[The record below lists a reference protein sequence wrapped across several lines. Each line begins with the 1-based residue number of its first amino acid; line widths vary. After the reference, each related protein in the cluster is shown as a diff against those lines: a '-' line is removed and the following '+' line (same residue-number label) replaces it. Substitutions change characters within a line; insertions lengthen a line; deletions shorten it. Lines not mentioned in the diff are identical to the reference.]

1 MFRFITFNVPFL
13 KITLFSRVVVAT
25 VEKVTE
31 KETRV
36 QISVCSASAALCEEN
51 QLSMGNS
58 THGQH

>member
-51 QLSMGNS
+51 QLSM
-58 THGQH
+58 